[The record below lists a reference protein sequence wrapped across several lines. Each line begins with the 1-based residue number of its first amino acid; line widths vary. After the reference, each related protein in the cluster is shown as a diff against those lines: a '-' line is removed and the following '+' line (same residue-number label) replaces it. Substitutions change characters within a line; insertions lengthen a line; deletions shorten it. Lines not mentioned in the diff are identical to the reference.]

1 MTGRVRVAGAA
12 ILIAAAAPTGAEVV
26 SADAS
31 GFAVRSVLTI
41 AAPPEAV
48 YAALLAPGRWWDPA
62 HNWSGD
68 AANMRLEP
76 AVGGCF
82 CEKLPKTGGES
93 AHMHVV
99 AIDPNHMIRLDG
111 ALGPFQAMGVA
122 GTLSWELKPVAGGT
136 EFRQTYAVGRH
147 IPGGGAALA
156 PVVDGVMGGQAAR
169 LKALVE
175 KR

>member
-1 MTGRVRVAGAA
+1 MTARAGAVA
-12 ILIAAAAPTGAEVV
+12 IAALLAATAPAGAEVV

-31 GFAVRSVLTI
+31 GFAVRAVLTI

-48 YAALLAPGRWWDPA
+48 YAALLAPSRWWDPA
-62 HNWSGD
+62 HSWSGD
-68 AANMRLEP
+68 AANIRLEP
-76 AVGGCF
+76 AIGGCF
-82 CEKLPKTGGES
+82 CEKLPKTGGEA
-93 AHMHVV
+93 AHMRVI

-136 EFRQTYAVGRH
+136 EFRQTYAVGGH